1 MFDLCYSHSLKL
13 PSRMASVP
21 LRGLTANRRRDHNGH
36 MKHLSRQRKLST
48 EIQPGVA
55 ALKANL
61 SRYLLRVKAGN
72 EVVITERGLP
82 VAKIVPLPA
91 CEEHNSRERRLMKDG
106 LLVPAK
112 GKLPAW
118 LLEPRT
124 NRSGETRNPAAGATV
139 LEALMEERREGR

>member
-1 MFDLCYSHSLKL
+1 
-13 PSRMASVP
+13 
-21 LRGLTANRRRDHNGH
+21 

-91 CEEHNSRERRLMKDG
+91 CEEHNSRERRLRKAG
-106 LLVPAK
+106 LLIPAK

-124 NRSGETRNPAAGATV
+124 TQSDETRNPGAGASV
-139 LEALMEERREGR
+139 LKALVEERREGR